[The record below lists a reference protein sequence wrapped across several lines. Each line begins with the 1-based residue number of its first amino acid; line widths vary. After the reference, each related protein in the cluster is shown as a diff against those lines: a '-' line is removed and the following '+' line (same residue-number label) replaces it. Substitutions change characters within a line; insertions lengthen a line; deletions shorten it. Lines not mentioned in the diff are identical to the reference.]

1 MSYELLEKFTNFTLP
16 TDLAVLV
23 HQKLINIPLNTLKMF
38 SFADTEKIKNEDIDY
53 WMSIGPARQKDESF
67 TEYKDRQ
74 KFQRAL
80 ERHRA
85 YIYNYNALSN

>member
-53 WMSIGPARQKDESF
+53 WMSIGPARQKDENF

-80 ERHRA
+80 ARHRA

>member
-38 SFADTEKIKNEDIDY
+38 SFADAEKIKNEDIDY

-80 ERHRA
+80 VRHRA